1 MSITEIFG
9 GNDQSIH
16 CCHQISCSTVKNVC
30 MILIMATALT
40 VCKNC
45 FSHRICCYIPC
56 DALIMCVYHLPLC
69 IEFRTGKTQ
78 LSHTLCGR

>member
-9 GNDQSIH
+9 GNDLSIH
-16 CCHQISCSTVKNVC
+16 GCHQISCNTVKNVC
-30 MILIMATALT
+30 MILITAIALT

-56 DALIMCVYHLPLC
+56 DALIMCISFTFVYRVQNW
-69 IEFRTGKTQ
+69 ENTA
-78 LSHTLCGR
+78 LSHIMW